1 MVGAWGSWHTAS
13 TQETGRPV
21 LTLSSLAH
29 FTQAGASAHREA
41 PPTLRVKPLE
51 QHPYV
56 PTQKCVS
63 MVILNLVKVTVKVS
77 HRVPVVRL
85 VCCAG
90 IREDGLRFVYGFHTY
105 TVV

>member
-1 MVGAWGSWHTAS
+1 M
-13 TQETGRPV
+13 

-29 FTQAGASAHREA
+29 FTQAGASGHRGA
-41 PPTLRVKPLE
+41 PPTLRVGVLGSVKPLE